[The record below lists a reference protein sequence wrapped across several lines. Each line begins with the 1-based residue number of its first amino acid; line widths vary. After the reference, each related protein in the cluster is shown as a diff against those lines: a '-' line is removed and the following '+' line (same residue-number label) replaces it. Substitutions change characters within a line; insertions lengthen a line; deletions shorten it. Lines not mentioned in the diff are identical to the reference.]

1 MKGLSHI
8 TEVTFNYMF
17 AIKIKKS
24 TKQDYQYCYRLTK
37 TNMLNYFTKYWG
49 GWKSEVFR
57 KNFDLKSTKII
68 FKNNR
73 RVGYYVLKNKND
85 HFYLDN
91 IQISPVLIGKGI
103 GTYLM
108 KQIEK
113 EVSKSNIRKIKLQ
126 VFKDNPA
133 KRLYEKFEYKII
145 QDNGSSVV
153 MEKKL

>member
-1 MKGLSHI
+1 MDS
-8 TEVTFNYMF
+8 
-17 AIKIKKS
+17 IKIKKS

-37 TNMLNYFTKYWG
+37 TNMLDYFTKYWG
-49 GWKSEVFR
+49 GWKPEVFR
-57 KNFDLKSTKII
+57 KDFDLKSTKII

-73 RVGYYVLKNKND
+73 RVGYYVLKNKED

-91 IQISPVLIGKGI
+91 IQISPILIGKGI

-108 KQIEK
+108 KKIEK
-113 EVSKSNIRKIKLQ
+113 EVSKSNIRKIKLE

-133 KRLYEKFEYKII
+133 KRLYEKFGYKIVK
-145 QDNGSSVV
+145 DKGTSVV